1 MVSKFLDAS
10 WLISDFAATQKWLF
24 YVNLEE

>member
-10 WLISDFAATQKWLF
+10 WLVSDFAATQKGPF